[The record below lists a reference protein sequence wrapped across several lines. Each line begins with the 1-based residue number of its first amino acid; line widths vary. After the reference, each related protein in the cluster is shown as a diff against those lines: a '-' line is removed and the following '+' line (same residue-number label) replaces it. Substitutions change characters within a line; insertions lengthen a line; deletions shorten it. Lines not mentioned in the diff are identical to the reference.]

1 MKKKIVSALLTATMV
16 CGMCVVPTVGV
27 AAADDTITV
36 GFSQV
41 GAESDWRTANTES
54 MKSTF
59 SEENGY
65 NLIFDDAQ
73 QKQENQ
79 LTAIRN
85 FIQQEVDYI
94 VLAPVT
100 ETGWDTVLQEA
111 KDADIPVII
120 VDRMVDVSDDSLYTT
135 WIGTDALCEG
145 RKAAEW
151 LNGFAEAKGI
161 AASDIH
167 IADIQGTIGSTA
179 QIGRTKGLEEGVDK
193 YGWDLV
199 AQQTGEFTQAK
210 GQEVM
215 ESMLKQYDNINVV
228 YCENDNE
235 AFGAI
240 DAIKAA
246 GYEPGKDVMIGMDC
260 ASSEFY
266 HDGIYDYT
274 KFEGEKGKKRTSAEQ
289 VDYLEELINK
299 FPIDSIEDGM
309 NENDWEGWKKL
320 TERIGNRCQ
329 LVGDDLFVTNVDFL
343 AMGIEKGCA
352 NSILIKV
359 NQIGSLTET
368 LNAIEMAHRHGYT
381 TVTSHRS
388 GETEDATIADIA
400 VATNSGQIKTGSLSR
415 SDRMAKYNQLLRIE
429 EELGDLAVYGYK
441 RIK

>member
-16 CGMCVVPTVGV
+16 CGMSVVPAVGV

-65 NLIFDDAQ
+65 ELIFDDAQ

-94 VLAPVT
+94 LLAPVT

-135 WIGTDALCEG
+135 WIGTDSLLEG

-151 LNGFAEAKGI
+151 LNAYTTAKGI
-161 AASDIH
+161 DAKDVNIV
-167 IADIQGTIGSTA
+167 DIQGTIGSTA
-179 QIGRTKGLEEGVDK
+179 QIGRSKGLEEGVDN
-193 YGWDLV
+193 YGWNLL
-199 AQQTGEFTQAK
+199 AQQSGEFTQAK

-240 DAIKAA
+240 DAIEAA
-246 GYEPGKDVMIGMDC
+246 GKTVGSDIANGEIMVMSFDTTNAGLTDTLAGKIACDVECNPLHGPR
-260 ASSEFY
+260 A
-266 HDGIYDYT
+266 
-274 KFEGEKGKKRTSAEQ
+274 
-289 VDYLEELINK
+289 EELIKALEAGEDIDKLNYVDEEIFATDDTVDK
-299 FPIDSIEDGM
+299 VKAVNSLDEEGEYDVTPITQEIIDG
-309 NENDWEGWKKL
+309 
-320 TERIGNRCQ
+320 R
-329 LVGDDLFVTNVDFL
+329 
-343 AMGIEKGCA
+343 A
-352 NSILIKV
+352 
-359 NQIGSLTET
+359 
-368 LNAIEMAHRHGYT
+368 Y
-381 TVTSHRS
+381 
-388 GETEDATIADIA
+388 
-400 VATNSGQIKTGSLSR
+400 
-415 SDRMAKYNQLLRIE
+415 
-429 EELGDLAVYGYK
+429 
-441 RIK
+441 